1 MKHISQRTTFA
12 SWIVLLGLT
21 AASYLLSYVHLGVL
35 NIPVALLIA
44 GIKGTLVVLIFM
56 ELGVEKFSVRMTLV
70 VSVLFVL
77 LLVGLMVGDV
87 VTRAAPPLLPPRP
100 SNFTSRSPHPPR
112 SSGAIRPRA
121 TKR

>member
-1 MKHISQRTTFA
+1 VKPISQRTTFA
-12 SWIVLLGLT
+12 SWLVLLGLT
-21 AASYLLSYVHLGVL
+21 AVSYSLSYVHLGAL

-56 ELGVEKFSVRMTLV
+56 ELGVEKFSVKMTLV

-87 VTRAAPPLLPPRP
+87 VTRATPPLLP
-100 SNFTSRSPHPPR
+100 TPR
-112 SSGAIRPRA
+112 SRGISLLDRA
-121 TKR
+121 TPRDPVAPSAC